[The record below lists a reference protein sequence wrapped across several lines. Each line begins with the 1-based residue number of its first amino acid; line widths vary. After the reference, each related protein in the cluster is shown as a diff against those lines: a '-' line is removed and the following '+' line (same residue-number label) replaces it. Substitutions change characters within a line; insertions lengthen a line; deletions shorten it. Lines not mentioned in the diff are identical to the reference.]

1 MGSGEVM
8 VSWAWNETPVTM
20 QGEGLPIGVNRSTV
34 EGSSSWFCGYV
45 NLANGPNSEDK
56 MYDFFN
62 AWMDPGSTDYIVNE
76 WGYGHGN
83 ESAMTAMGADAR
95 VWAGL
100 GPVDVPV
107 LAQVPMNQ
115 QLREKMIAEF
125 EKIKAGF

>member
-1 MGSGEVM
+1 
-8 VSWAWNETPVTM
+8 
-20 QGEGLPIGVNRSTV
+20 
-34 EGSSSWFCGYV
+34 
-45 NLANGPNSEDK
+45 
-56 MYDFFN
+56 
-62 AWMDPGSTDYIVNE
+62 VNE

-83 ESAMTAMGADAR
+83 ESAMIAMGPDAL

-107 LAQVPMNQ
+107 LAQKPMDQ